1 MASILGAVSMDI
13 TLMTQPILLLV
24 TLLKRDFTEDT
35 SHTVL
40 LPVEPPIG
48 VAYSHHI
55 RGNPPREGRQHPG
68 AQDIVRRSGLD
79 DSGLWLFGEVEGKP
93 STRNTVFM

>member
-40 LPVEPPIG
+40 RPVEP
-48 VAYSHHI
+48 
-55 RGNPPREGRQHPG
+55 
-68 AQDIVRRSGLD
+68 L
-79 DSGLWLFGEVEGKP
+79 
-93 STRNTVFM
+93 